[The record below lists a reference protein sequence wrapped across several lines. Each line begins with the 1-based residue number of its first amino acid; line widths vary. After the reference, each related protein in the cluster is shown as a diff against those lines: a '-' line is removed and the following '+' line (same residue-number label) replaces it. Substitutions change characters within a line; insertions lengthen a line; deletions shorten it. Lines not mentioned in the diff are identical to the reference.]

1 MQYIYGTT
9 NIKQNKDSVVVLG
22 NFDGVHIGHQKL
34 FEVAKRKAAEEDLQ
48 VVVLSF
54 YPPPTW
60 ILGKQP
66 KKLLMSREDKKDK
79 IESIGIDVLI
89 EYPFTREFSNMSP
102 EDFFTCILKD
112 QLSAR
117 ILVIGSNYYF
127 GKGKT
132 ADALYMQKLGKNYN
146 VEICVIDTIKSDNIE
161 VSSSYIRTLV
171 QDGAIEKANLLLG
184 HPYCMS
190 GTVIDGKKLG
200 RQIGFPTIN
209 IIPDP
214 NRAHP
219 PNGVYATTT
228 KINNKIY
235 WSITNIGYNPTVNGE
250 NKIIETHIFDF
261 SHMIYGVD
269 VKIYFYKYIRKE
281 TKFNSID
288 LLKNQIEKDKNET
301 QKILKMFLK

>member
-9 NIKQNKDSVVVLG
+9 NIKQNKNSIVVLG

-34 FEVAKRKAAEEDLQ
+34 FDVAKIKAIQKELQ

-66 KKLLMSREDKKDK
+66 KRLLMSRADKKSK
-79 IESIGIDVLI
+79 IESMGIDVLI
-89 EYPFTREFSNMSP
+89 EYPFTRQFANMSP
-102 EDFFTCILKD
+102 EDFFTSILKD
-112 QLSAR
+112 QLGAKV
-117 ILVIGSNYYF
+117 LVIGSNYYF

-132 ADALYMQKLGKNYN
+132 ADASYMKKLGKDYD
-146 VEICVIDTIKSDNIE
+146 VEICVIDTIKNDNIE
-161 VSSSYIRTLV
+161 VSSSYIRSLI
-171 QDGAIEKANLLLG
+171 QDGNIEKANLLLG
-184 HPYCMS
+184 HPYSMS
-190 GTVIDGKKLG
+190 GTVIDGRKLG

-209 IIPDP
+209 IIPDLD
-214 NRAHP
+214 RAHP

-228 KINNKIY
+228 KVHDKIY

-261 SHMIYGVD
+261 SNTIYGND
-269 VKIYFYKYIRKE
+269 VEIYFYKYIRKE
-281 TKFNSID
+281 TKFSSID
-288 LLKNQIEKDKNET
+288 LLKDQIKKDKDET
-301 QKILKMFLK
+301 QKILKIFLK